1 MKGECKTL
9 KELESDTSI
18 VILPADKG
26 RATVILNRG
35 DYLEKCMDH
44 MNNGLYQL
52 LKKDPTTKIKA
63 KTLKQLKVL
72 KDNELIGNIII
83 QNLLTGLRPD
93 FMVNQ
98 KNPSQDFLY
107 VLLFYIVAP
116 HCTILTNT

>member
-1 MKGECKTL
+1 MKGECETL

-26 RATVILNRG
+26 RATVILNRE

-63 KTLKQLKVL
+63 TTLKQLKVL

>member
-26 RATVILNRG
+26 RATVILNRE
-35 DYLEKCMDH
+35 DYLEKFMDH

>member
-1 MKGECKTL
+1 
-9 KELESDTSI
+9 
-18 VILPADKG
+18 
-26 RATVILNRG
+26 
-35 DYLEKCMDH
+35 